1 MTLIRALEL
10 EMRHF
15 WVIFNHN
22 EVVQNEIFR
31 GLISGR
37 VEVRVESE
45 EPSELW
51 TSRVAHALDV

>member
-1 MTLIRALEL
+1 ML

-15 WVIFNHN
+15 WVVFNHN